1 MCSVFSWPVFYL
13 ISGLFG
19 VQFSGSIIVLQAL
32 ALNLGAVPIG
42 AFEDDKVKQG
52 LALLSNQ
59 QPLYLIPV
67 GHPG

>member
-1 MCSVFSWPVFYL
+1 MLPRQAERVLGNVL
-13 ISGLFG
+13 
-19 VQFSGSIIVLQAL
+19 LQAL

-52 LALLSNQ
+52 LLLSNQ

-67 GHPG
+67 RHPG

>member
-1 MCSVFSWPVFYL
+1 MLPRQAERVLGNVL
-13 ISGLFG
+13 
-19 VQFSGSIIVLQAL
+19 LQAL